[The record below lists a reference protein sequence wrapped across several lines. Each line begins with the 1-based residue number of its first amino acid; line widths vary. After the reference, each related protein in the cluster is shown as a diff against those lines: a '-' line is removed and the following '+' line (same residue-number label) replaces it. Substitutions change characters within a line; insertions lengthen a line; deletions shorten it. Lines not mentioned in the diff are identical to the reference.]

1 MNFERC
7 FLYTAKLWHE
17 WRLWKKKAWVK
28 NYFILVRDVQDSK
41 MAQKWP
47 KWSKWKMICSKMIK
61 KKQDIYNQPIVWT
74 FFVFFLYLLPSFLF
88 IQFLFVKPC
97 WLAALLL
104 LLLYCKYHNSKN
116 SPCCL
121 VTDTML
127 NFFRTQNFWGFLTKD
142 LNFPLFYT

>member
-1 MNFERC
+1 MTTLKKEG
-7 FLYTAKLWHE
+7 LSEKLFYPG
-17 WRLWKKKAWVK
+17 AWCSRFK
-28 NYFILVRDVQDSK
+28 NGPK
-41 MAQKWP
+41 MAKVVKMKNDMFKNDQKETRH
-47 KWSKWKMICSKMIK
+47 I
-61 KKQDIYNQPIVWT
+61 QPTNCVN
-74 FFVFFLYLLPSFLF
+74 FFCFFFLYLLPSFLF

-121 VTDTML
+121 VTDTVL

-142 LNFPLFYT
+142 LDFPLFST